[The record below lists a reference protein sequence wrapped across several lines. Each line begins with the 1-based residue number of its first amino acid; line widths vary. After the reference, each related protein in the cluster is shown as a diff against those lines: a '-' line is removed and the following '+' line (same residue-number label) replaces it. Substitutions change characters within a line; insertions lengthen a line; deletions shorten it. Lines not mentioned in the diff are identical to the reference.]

1 MRSSDG
7 SSDVCSSD
15 LGSLG
20 RTSLDGANRVRIW
33 GQDVAVRA
41 QIRRIDTYSAHADQ
55 QDLQRWIKAQQPIDG
70 SLFLSHG
77 ESGSIE
83 TFRRLLQADEAATS
97 IIAPQLGETY
107 ALPARA
113 SARRLKTGDP
123 ELHGAVG
130 RDWQHDY
137 ADFSIRLNK
146 QLQGIESASARREAI
161 ARMSAVLR
169 SYQDHRAK
177 RQAKNG

>member
-1 MRSSDG
+1 MRISDW

-15 LGSLG
+15 L
-20 RTSLDGANRVRIW
+20 
-33 GQDVAVRA
+33 
-41 QIRRIDTYSAHADQ
+41 RRIDTYSAHADQ
-55 QDLQRWIKAQQPIDG
+55 QDLQRWIKARQPIDG

-123 ELHGAVG
+123 ELQGAVG
-130 RDWQHDY
+130 RDWQNDY
-137 ADFSIRLNK
+137 ADFSIRLK
-146 QLQGIESASARREAI
+146 KELPRSEEHTSELQSLMRNSY
-161 ARMSAVLR
+161 AVF
-169 SYQDHRAK
+169 
-177 RQAKNG
+177 

>member
-1 MRSSDG
+1 MIGLPTRSP
-7 SSDVCSSD
+7 
-15 LGSLG
+15 
-20 RTSLDGANRVRIW
+20 RTDTRFPYTTRFRSNLVRIG

-55 QDLQRWIKAQQPIDG
+55 QDLQRWIKARQPIDG

-123 ELHGAVG
+123 ELQGAVEIG
-130 RDWQHDY
+130 RAH
-137 ADFSIRLNK
+137 
-146 QLQGIESASARREAI
+146 
-161 ARMSAVLR
+161 V
-169 SYQDHRAK
+169 
-177 RQAKNG
+177 